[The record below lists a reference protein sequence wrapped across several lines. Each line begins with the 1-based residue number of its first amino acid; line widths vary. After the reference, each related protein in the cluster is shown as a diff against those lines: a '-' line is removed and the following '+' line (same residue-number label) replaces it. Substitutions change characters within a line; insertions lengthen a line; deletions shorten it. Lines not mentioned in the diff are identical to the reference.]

1 MPEARCQAASKSARV
16 WVAIAMAVLCTVACG
31 GDQGAAVVSPSSPPP
46 SSSPGHTPSPAGK
59 TFSFKLN
66 PAQSSVKAS
75 GTITVTAGDKT
86 TTVELKITGLQA
98 NTSHISHIHTGSCQV
113 RGGIAFALNQVV
125 ADGQGV
131 ADTRTT
137 LDIKY
142 PPASGRWY
150 VVVHAG
156 PDMQGASASYLLCGN
171 LF

>member
-1 MPEARCQAASKSARV
+1 VPVILSSTVVVFAPALTVIEPF
-16 WVAIAMAVLCTVACG
+16 AVG
-31 GDQGAAVVSPSSPPP
+31 QGVTAKGS
-46 SSSPGHTPSPAGK
+46 
-59 TFSFKLN
+59 
-66 PAQSSVKAS
+66 
-75 GTITVTAGDKT
+75 ITVSAGAKT
-86 TTVELKITGLQA
+86 TTVELKITGMQA
-98 NTSHISHIHTGSCQV
+98 NTSHVSHIHMGSCSV

-125 ADGQGV
+125 ADGQGD

-142 PPASGRWY
+142 PPATGRWY